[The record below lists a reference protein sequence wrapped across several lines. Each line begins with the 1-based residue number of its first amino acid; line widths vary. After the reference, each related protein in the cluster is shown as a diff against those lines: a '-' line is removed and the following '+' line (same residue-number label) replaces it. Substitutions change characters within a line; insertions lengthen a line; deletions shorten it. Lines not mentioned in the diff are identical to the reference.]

1 MPDVVNGLSSDI
13 PCQGT
18 PSARIIGDTMEKVRF
33 AVEIPGHDYWKKQI
47 KCQYACPVHTD
58 ARGYVRAIA
67 DGDFEKAYLLA
78 RGSNPLA
85 SICGRI
91 CGAPCEA
98 ACRRADYDQAI
109 SIRALKRFV
118 TDKFGVES
126 GKYEERPLRII
137 ERLGALKRDE
147 CRDFEDIKNL
157 FTHFRNPNLSKDAL
171 TVGIIGSGP
180 AGLASAH
187 DLCLMG
193 IRPVIY
199 EMEPV
204 PAGMLYLGVPEYRLP
219 RSLIE
224 AEVDVIKAMGTE
236 IICNTRV
243 GKDITLAEL
252 RSRHDAVLIAVGAKK
267 SRAIPIP
274 NIDAPGVIGGVDFL
288 RDVALD
294 QDVALGEKVV
304 VIGGGNVAYD
314 VARTLIRQTEY
325 DVSRTA
331 LRQKGVREVHL
342 VCLESFAEMPADTA
356 EIDEG
361 AEEGITRHNS
371 WGPKEILVDESG
383 KACGVSFVRCLSIF
397 DEDKRFAPRFDET
410 QVMSLDADNVF
421 LSIGQDTDL
430 TFIDSD
436 DIVLNERGQLKLD
449 LSLWET
455 EAEGV
460 FAAGDV
466 AYGPRLMIDAI
477 ASGKQAARQ
486 IYRYLTKKKVSRKTG
501 TVHSEIK
508 PYERERGYESLTREG
523 LPTMPADERKK
534 AMNLVVEKGFTE
546 IQGKGE
552 ASRCLNCAVNTI
564 FDSGKC
570 ILCGGCADVCP
581 ENCLRL
587 VSLDSLRGD
596 ADLEH
601 LLKICLKDVPV
612 SEGGAIIKDETICI
626 RCGLCAERCPVGAI
640 TMELFSFK
648 EEWVDGQRDSG

>member
-1 MPDVVNGLSSDI
+1 MKKS
-13 PCQGT
+13 
-18 PSARIIGDTMEKVRF
+18 RF
-33 AVEIPGHDYWKKQI
+33 SVEIPDLGYWKKQI
-47 KCQYACPVHTD
+47 KCQYACPVRTD
-58 ARGYVRAIA
+58 SRGYVCAIA
-67 DGDFEKAYLLA
+67 EGDFEKAYFIA
-78 RGSNPLA
+78 RGPNPLA

-98 ACRRADYDQAI
+98 ACRRTDYDEST
-109 SIRALKRFV
+109 SIRALKKFV
-118 TDKFGVES
+118 TEKFGVES
-126 GKYEERPLRII
+126 GQYDESSLRII
-137 ERLGALKRDE
+137 ERLDSLERDE

-157 FTHFRNPNLSKDAL
+157 LEHFRNPTLSEDAP

-180 AGLASAH
+180 AGLATAH

-193 IRPVIY
+193 IKPVIY

-224 AEVDVIKAMGTE
+224 AEVEVIKALGTE
-236 IICNTRV
+236 IRCNTQV
-243 GKDITLAEL
+243 GKDITLSEL

-267 SRAIPIP
+267 SRGIPIP
-274 NIDAPGVIGGVDFL
+274 HIDAPGVIGGVDFL

-294 QDVALGEKVV
+294 QDVTLGEKVV

-331 LRQKGVREVHL
+331 IRQKGVREVHL

-371 WGPKEILVDESG
+371 WGPKEILVDQSG
-383 KACGVSFVRCLSIF
+383 KACGVSFVRCLSVF
-397 DEDKRFAPRFDET
+397 DEDKRFAPRFDKN
-410 QVMSLDADNVF
+410 QVMSLEADNVF

-449 LSLWET
+449 PSLSKT

-466 AYGPRLMIDAI
+466 AYGPKLMINAI
-477 ASGKQAARQ
+477 ASGKEAARQ
-486 IYRYLTKKKVSRKTG
+486 VYTYLTNKKVSRNTVE
-501 TVHSEIK
+501 VHSEIK
-508 PYERERGYESLTREG
+508 DYKREWGYENLPREG
-523 LPTMPADERKK
+523 ISTMPADERKK

-587 VSLDSLRGD
+587 VSLDSLQGN

-601 LLKICLKDVPV
+601 LLKICLKDAPV

-648 EEWVDGQRDSG
+648 EEWVDEQ